1 MRRRGG
7 LLPRLDAAWPTLPP
21 RTCHPR
27 PPMPDATSTLT
38 PAAPPPPGFTPYQR
52 FATGLLTLLQ
62 FAVILDFMIMSP
74 LGAMIMP
81 ALDMTARQFGL
92 VVSAYAFSAGVSGL
106 LTAGFADRF
115 DRKKLLLFFYA
126 GFLLGTLWCGLAGSF
141 ESLLAAR
148 IVTGLFGG
156 VIGSIVMAITAD
168 LFEPALRGR
177 VMGLLQGGFAAS
189 QVLGLPFGLFLATHW
204 NWHGPFLALAGF
216 GVVGGLLIAWRM
228 KPVDAHLALPRD
240 RNAFWHLLHTVAN
253 RRHLLAFA
261 ITALLTTGG
270 FMIMPFASAFSVRN
284 VGIDLEHL
292 PIVYLVTGISTLFVA
307 PLVGRLSDRFGPL
320 PVFYTGS
327 AITIAMVSI
336 YTRLGPSSLL
346 TLVVINV
353 VLFAGIFSRMV
364 PWQALVAGIPAAE
377 QRGAFNAINSA
388 LQQLA
393 GGVASLVAGHLVRI
407 GADGRIEHFPWV
419 GNVLIGTTLVV
430 AALIWQLRGSAVRPA
445 RRPA

>member
-1 MRRRGG
+1 MPEASPA
-7 LLPRLDAAWPTLPP
+7 LSPPAA
-21 RTCHPR
+21 
-27 PPMPDATSTLT
+27 A
-38 PAAPPPPGFTPYQR
+38 AAPPTAFTPYQR

-74 LGAMIMP
+74 LGALIMP
-81 ALDMTARQFGL
+81 ALDMTAQQFGL

-126 GFLLGTLWCGLAGSF
+126 GFLLGTVWCGLATTF
-141 ESLLAAR
+141 ESLLVAR
-148 IVTGLFGG
+148 VVTGLFGG

-168 LFEPALRGR
+168 LFQPALRGR

-204 NWHGPFLALAGF
+204 SWHAPFMALAAF
-216 GVVGGLLIAWRM
+216 GAIGGLLIAWRM
-228 KPVDAHLALPRD
+228 KPVDAHLALPND
-240 RNAFWHLLHTVAN
+240 RSAFKHLLHTVAN
-253 RRHLLAFA
+253 RHHLLAFA

-284 VGIDLEHL
+284 VGIDLAHL

-307 PLVGRLSDRFGPL
+307 PLVGRLSDRLGPL

-336 YTRLGPSSLL
+336 YTRLGPSSLA

-364 PWQALVAGIPAAE
+364 PWQAIVAGIPSPE
-377 QRGAFNAINSA
+377 QRGAFSAINAA

-393 GGVASLVAGHLVRI
+393 GGLASLIAGHIVRI

-419 GNVLIGTTLVV
+419 GNVLIGTTLAVG
-430 AALIWQLRGSAVRPA
+430 AMIWRL
-445 RRPA
+445 RRPRG